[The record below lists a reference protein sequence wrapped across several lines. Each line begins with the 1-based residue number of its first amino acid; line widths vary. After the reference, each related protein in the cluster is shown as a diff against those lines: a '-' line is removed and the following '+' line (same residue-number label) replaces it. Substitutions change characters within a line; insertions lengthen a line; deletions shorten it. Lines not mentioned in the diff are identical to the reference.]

1 MAKLLEITGK
11 AISGEW
17 GQDDDTGTGIP
28 VLRTTNFTNEGFV
41 NYKNVVTRSISK
53 KNIAEKYL
61 RHGDVIIEKSGG
73 SDKQPVGRVIFFEGE
88 ENKYLF
94 NNFTGLLRVQNP
106 EEWLPKYVF
115 YALYAYYRNGGTRA
129 FENRTTGL
137 HNLQVDNYVKSV
149 DIPKLSYRKQQ
160 HICETLDH
168 VRDAVAYRE
177 RQLTKL
183 DELIKA
189 RFVEM
194 FGDLVENPKQFPCM
208 LLGSIM
214 TVMPQNGLY
223 KPQSAYV
230 QDKFGTPILRIDG
243 FYNGKVTDFNNLKRL
258 CCTDFEKE
266 RYLLVENDIVINRVN
281 SIEYLGKCARISGL
295 QEDTVF
301 ESNMMRFHLDDSKVN
316 STYITTVLCSQY
328 IYRQI
333 LTRAKKAVNQASIN
347 QGDVQ
352 SLNVVVP
359 PLSLQNQFADF
370 VAEVDKSKLLV
381 GSAVA
386 HKPFDIE
393 FFFKST
399 VQRPIKEV

>member
-1 MAKLLEITGK
+1 MEYALSELFTLQMGKTPSRDNSSYWKKSENNWISIADLTNSGKYISNTKETLSDSAVAESGIKKIPANTVIMSFKLSLGKVAITEKEMYSNEAIMAFIDKGVEKISPEYLYYLLRAKDWSKGTNKAVMGATLNKATLSTIKIQLHEYDNQLEI
-11 AISGEW
+11 
-17 GQDDDTGTGIP
+17 
-28 VLRTTNFTNEGFV
+28 V
-41 NYKNVVTRSISK
+41 NMLNRVSSSI
-53 KNIAEKYL
+53 
-61 RHGDVIIEKSGG
+61 D
-73 SDKQPVGRVIFFEGE
+73 F
-88 ENKYLF
+88 
-94 NNFTGLLRVQNP
+94 
-106 EEWLPKYVF
+106 
-115 YALYAYYRNGGTRA
+115 
-129 FENRTTGL
+129 
-137 HNLQVDNYVKSV
+137 
-149 DIPKLSYRKQQ
+149 RKQ
-160 HICETLDH
+160 
-168 VRDAVAYRE
+168 
-177 RQLTKL
+177 QLTKL

-194 FGDLVENPKQFPCM
+194 FGDLMENPKQFPCV

-266 RYLLVENDIVINRVN
+266 RYLLVENDIVINRVK

-370 VAEVDKSKLLV
+370 VAEVDKSKVEVQKALDQTQLL
-381 GSAVA
+381 
-386 HKPFDIE
+386 FDSLMQQY
-393 FFFKST
+393 FG
-399 VQRPIKEV
+399 

>member
-1 MAKLLEITGK
+1 MRCKLSEIALVSAGQGAPQGDSNYCESGTPFVKAGNLQELSNGASIDAIQKVSNEVAATHGLKLQRKGSVLFAKSGMSCLKGYVYVLPEDAYIVSHLACVTPMGVDSDYLCYYFRFHRPNKLVKDAAYPSISLADIGCLEIEIPEGNEVTQIVDALK
-11 AISGEW
+11 RVESIINLHCQQITAL
-17 GQDDDTGTGIP
+17 DT
-28 VLRTTNFTNEGFV
+28 
-41 NYKNVVTRSISK
+41 
-53 KNIAEKYL
+53 
-61 RHGDVIIEKSGG
+61 
-73 SDKQPVGRVIFFEGE
+73 
-88 ENKYLF
+88 
-94 NNFTGLLRVQNP
+94 
-106 EEWLPKYVF
+106 
-115 YALYAYYRNGGTRA
+115 
-129 FENRTTGL
+129 
-137 HNLQVDNYVKSV
+137 
-149 DIPKLSYRKQQ
+149 
-160 HICETLDH
+160 
-168 VRDAVAYRE
+168 
-177 RQLTKL
+177 
-183 DELIKA
+183 LIKA

-194 FGDLVENPKQFPCM
+194 FGDLVENPKQFPCVM
-208 LLGSIM
+208 LGSIM

-347 QGDVQ
+347 QRDVQ

-359 PLSLQNQFADF
+359 PLSLQNQFAAF
-370 VAEVDKSKLLV
+370 VAEVDKSK
-381 GSAVA
+381 AVVQKA
-386 HKPFDIE
+386 LDEAQTLFDSLMQQY
-393 FFFKST
+393 FG
-399 VQRPIKEV
+399 